1 MVPGTNLNPCI
12 SLHTSWHGKG
22 RATFVP
28 FLTHFQEDK
37 RSIQVYLLSSSLPA
51 CLPQGKTLYVRT
63 TSCLLWHR
71 SNMMTVIGPTV
82 SVKHVLEIF
91 RVLLNA
97 AKTDTPQDSQGFG
110 QFYLYASL
118 YNTNFHKMKRSFS
131 SQNIHEILLEYASLC
146 TSLTM
151 LSASGHMARTVL
163 LSRCQSCFSL
173 D

>member
-22 RATFVP
+22 RATFVR
-28 FLTHFQEDK
+28 FLTHFQGDI
-37 RSIQVYLLSSSLPA
+37 RSIQILFPT
-51 CLPQGKTLYVRT
+51 CLPSTGKNTLCKDHFMPPLAQKQHDDCYWTNSISQTCPRD
-63 TSCLLWHR
+63 
-71 SNMMTVIGPTV
+71 
-82 SVKHVLEIF
+82 
-91 RVLLNA
+91 LLNA
-97 AKTDTPQDSQGFG
+97 AKTDAAQDSQGFG

-118 YNTNFHKMKRSFS
+118 HNTHFYKMKCSFS
-131 SQNIHEILLEYASLC
+131 SQNIYEILLEYASLR

-151 LSASGHMARTVL
+151 LSASGPKARAVP